1 MREWKAGP
9 GKASKHKTKHKIV
22 HVLFSAMLRLGFP
35 RKTYKNMEVTMLQ
48 FSTKV
53 SKHFGKIQDLIMLK
67 HLLGF
72 CWKANQTLHSAVL
85 LGEIMTGYKK
95 LRGRAHHS
103 FLLFHH
109 SRSHGWARQF
119 HKCIF
124 IMTLRGVIQESV

>member
-1 MREWKAGP
+1 MLPTYEGVKSRARKGI
-9 GKASKHKTKHKIV
+9 KTKQNKTKHKIV

-53 SKHFGKIQDLIMLK
+53 SKHFGKIQDLIVLK

-72 CWKANQTLHSAVL
+72 CLKANPALHSAVF
-85 LGEIMTGYKK
+85 LGEIITGYKK

-103 FLLFHH
+103 FLCFTIPGLMGEPDSFTN
-109 SRSHGWARQF
+109 AY
-119 HKCIF
+119 
-124 IMTLRGVIQESV
+124 LL